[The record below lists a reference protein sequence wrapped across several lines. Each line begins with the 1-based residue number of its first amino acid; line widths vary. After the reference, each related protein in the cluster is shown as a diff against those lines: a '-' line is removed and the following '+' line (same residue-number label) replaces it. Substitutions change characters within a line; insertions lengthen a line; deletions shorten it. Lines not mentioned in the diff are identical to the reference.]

1 LQDKLKEQ
9 ATLKRNIDA
18 LNDFADAG
26 RQVVD
31 QLPGKR
37 RRKKVAPHSGVE
49 NLMKNFK
56 DTVLV
61 MSFVAKVEEGVAL
74 MKQQPPDDRSSTGD
88 YFNDL
93 VEYRQRQQNE
103 QNDNGKE
110 FMCTLEKVADAA
122 SANKD
127 KTTTA
132 FVCRFVS
139 HLFRHLH
146 REREPSYS
154 HTDNADREGEL
165 KRLESVTVVICK
177 IVNGL
182 RKYKGA
188 EALVVLNALVGE

>member
-49 NLMKNFK
+49 NLMKDFK

-74 MKQQPPDDRSSTGD
+74 MKQQPPDDRSSSTGD

-93 VEYRQRQQNE
+93 VEYRRRQQNE

-110 FMCTLEKVADAA
+110 L
-122 SANKD
+122 
-127 KTTTA
+127 
-132 FVCRFVS
+132 
-139 HLFRHLH
+139 
-146 REREPSYS
+146 
-154 HTDNADREGEL
+154 
-165 KRLESVTVVICK
+165 VTVRDVYTPPAAEEFSEDFGGCKVISLLDLFSGYDQVDLHPK
-177 IVNGL
+177 S
-182 RKYKGA
+182 R
-188 EALVVLNALVGE
+188 LNDLFDANVYSTDGRDKFSGTVPTRHDPDLL